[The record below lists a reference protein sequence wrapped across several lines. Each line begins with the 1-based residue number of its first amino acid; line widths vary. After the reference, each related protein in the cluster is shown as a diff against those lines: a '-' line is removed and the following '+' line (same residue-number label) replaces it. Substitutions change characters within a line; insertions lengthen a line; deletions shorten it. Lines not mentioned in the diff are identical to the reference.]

1 MFIAAP
7 EHMRYELLSSTFS
20 SVFTPE
26 EETILAGEIA
36 QGAWNGKTVRL
47 ERLLKEADT
56 LTLGL
61 APSRYFGL
69 LSTNLLV
76 SRDVSGWTPAMQA
89 LAARLKQKAAALSLA
104 EDPLQILSCPF
115 LANDLAVSVLVHD
128 GKGRCL
134 LAERSGAVAIAPR
147 TFSVSVTGALDERDL
162 EAEDPIRSCAARE
175 CAEELGAAIPED
187 AFHLFG
193 IFIGERKLQPIA
205 LIEAVLPSFE
215 GISQNF
221 ETRRFL
227 MVPKEELDSF
237 CGLPMSE
244 AARFQLNLFQK
255 REA

>member
-7 EHMRYELLSSTFS
+7 KHMRYELLSSTFS

-61 APSRYFGL
+61 TPSRYFDL

-76 SRDVSGWTPAMQA
+76 SRDVSGWTPAMQT

-134 LAERSGAVAIAPR
+134 LAERSGAVSIAPR

-175 CAEELGAAIPED
+175 CAEEVGATIPED
-187 AFHLFG
+187 AFHPLG

-205 LIEAVLPSFE
+205 LIEAALPSFE
-215 GISQNF
+215 SISQNF

-244 AARFQLNLFQK
+244 AARFQLNLFLK